1 MVPNLRSTVE
11 GIILGACLLEA
22 SAFGRVNTMLESCHF
37 TDANVVVWDAM
48 AAVKESKKPI
58 DLLTVSKQISTLEH
72 SSNFNF
78 IHYAT
83 TLTNRVC
90 STANLEYHALVL
102 IEIYLR
108 DELKKLA
115 FIYKRGMLMQ
125 NAEMAEVMG
134 ELYQALLNPL
144 ADPLD
149 ILFGT
154 VTYLRINFPTES
166 ELYQS
171 ILDLDNEFTAT
182 ALKVRKQLGAN
193 EPVTIA
199 PLPTI
204 TNTEPEHWPEVKT
217 KAKEMA
223 KEAES
228 KMHLEVQESLY
239 FDLNA

>member
-37 TDANVVVWDAM
+37 TSANIIVWDAM
-48 AAVKESKKPI
+48 AAVREAKKPI

-72 SSNFNF
+72 SSKFNF
-78 IHYAT
+78 IHYAI

-115 FIYKRGMLMQ
+115 FIYKRGLLNQ

-199 PLPTI
+199 PQPTI

-217 KAKEMA
+217 KAKERVA
-223 KEAES
+223 ALEKEMQQEVIT
-228 KMHLEVQESLY
+228 LE
-239 FDLNA
+239 LNF

>member
-1 MVPNLRSTVE
+1 MSKLRLFTE
-11 GIILGACLLEA
+11 GVILGACLLEA

-37 TDANVVVWDAM
+37 TSANVVVWDAM
-48 AAVKESKKPI
+48 VAVREAKKPI

-78 IHYAT
+78 IHYAI

-115 FIYKRGMLMQ
+115 FIYKRGLLNQ

-199 PLPTI
+199 PQPTI

-217 KAKEMA
+217 KAKERVA
-223 KEAES
+223 ALEKEMQQEVIT
-228 KMHLEVQESLY
+228 LE
-239 FDLNA
+239 LNF